1 MKRLLR
7 KWIWMMVVLPALLMA
22 IDCPAA
28 YRIELKNGT
37 SIVTGYYWEEN
48 GQIKYHQY
56 GGVVGINRDMIT
68 NITETDMSVPRE
80 IIRTDPPISEKLPPV
95 QAESVVDTKV
105 EPEELQPA
113 KVAQYQ
119 EHLRRNHREIVTY
132 VKTYYSAM
140 SQNNQTTMDDASEQ
154 IKELQTEQELL
165 KKEIMDY
172 YKGDLPDWWYDIT
185 EEH

>member
-1 MKRLLR
+1 MKRFMR
-7 KWIWMMVVLPALLMA
+7 KWVWMMAILPGLLMA

-68 NITETDMSVPRE
+68 NITDTDMSVPRE
-80 IIRTDPPISEKLPPV
+80 IIRTDPPVNETLPSE
-95 QAESVVDTKV
+95 QAEPEVDKTA
-105 EPEELQPA
+105 ETEELQQA
-113 KVAQYQ
+113 DVAQYQ
-119 EHLRRNHREIVTY
+119 EHLRLNHREIVAH

-140 SQNNQTTMDDASEQ
+140 RENNQTTMDDTRKQ
-154 IKELQTEQELL
+154 IEELQAEQEIL
-165 KKEIMDY
+165 KKEIMDL
-172 YKGDLPDWWYDIT
+172 YKGDLPGWWYDIT
-185 EEH
+185 EEQ

>member
-7 KWIWMMVVLPALLMA
+7 KWIWMMAVLPALLMA

-68 NITETDMSVPRE
+68 NITDTDMSVPRE
-80 IIRTDPPISEKLPPV
+80 IIRTDPPVSEKLPPE
-95 QAESVVDTKV
+95 QAESVDDTKL
-105 EPEELQPA
+105 EPEELQQA

-119 EHLRRNHREIVTY
+119 EHLRLNHREIVTH

-140 SQNNQTTMDDASEQ
+140 SQNNQTTMDDAREH
-154 IKELQTEQELL
+154 IKELQAKQELL
-165 KKEIMDY
+165 RQEIMDL
-172 YKGDLPDWWYDIT
+172 YKGSLPDWWYEIT